1 MQNIQYIQVTTC
13 LSKNPTV
20 LDVLCATIRLY
31 LGILFIAAIGLTL
44 FVPAKAPE
52 SIKLDVAVT
61 RVALAI
67 RSIPR
72 IAALCAEVVVA
83 GSPLLLGP
91 TVWWF
96 HVGDWLV
103 GTTLVVCA
111 LFVYQVSNYVLL

>member
-52 SIKLDVAVT
+52 SIKFDVAVT

-67 RSIPR
+67 GSILR

-83 GSPLLLGP
+83 GNPLLLGP

-96 HVGDWLV
+96 YVGDWLV

-111 LFVYQVSNYVLL
+111 LFMYQVSK